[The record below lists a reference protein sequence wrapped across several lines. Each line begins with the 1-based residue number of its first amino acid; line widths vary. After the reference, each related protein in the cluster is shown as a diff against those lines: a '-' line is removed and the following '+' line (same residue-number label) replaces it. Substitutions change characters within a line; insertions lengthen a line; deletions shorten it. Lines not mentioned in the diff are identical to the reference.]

1 MVVRPRK
8 GHHNGGRKPPCFS
21 PIEKGKGGG
30 MMVTYEALQTMI
42 LFASLII
49 AIITLILA
57 IFRKD

>member
-1 MVVRPRK
+1 
-8 GHHNGGRKPPCFS
+8 
-21 PIEKGKGGG
+21 

-42 LFASLII
+42 LFAMLII

>member
-1 MVVRPRK
+1 
-8 GHHNGGRKPPCFS
+8 
-21 PIEKGKGGG
+21 

-42 LFASLII
+42 LFATLTI